1 MTQPVRELTAAI
13 ASGDKEALAALFRQH
28 FDSLYGEARRITGRD
43 ESFCLDVVQDAFMR
57 VIRSIPIMETEAR
70 LRRWLSFVVRSC
82 AYDRLRQ
89 MARRRHREESVA
101 VLDDGGASHDELS
114 ERLGWLERE
123 LATMDDLPRQ
133 LLVLRYRLG
142 WTLKRIAAVT
152 GLKPGA
158 VDGRLGR
165 ALAGLRRRGED
176 VCDE

>member
-1 MTQPVRELTAAI
+1 MNRSVKELTAAV
-13 ASGDKEALAALFRQH
+13 ASGDSEAFAVLYRQH

-43 ESFCLDVVQDAFMR
+43 ESFCLDVVQDTFMR
-57 VIRSIPIMETEAR
+57 VMRSIPRMETESR

-101 VLDDGGASHDELS
+101 LVDDGGASHDELS
-114 ERLGWLERE
+114 ERLGWLEWE

-158 VDGRLGR
+158 VDGRVGR

-176 VCDE
+176 VFDE